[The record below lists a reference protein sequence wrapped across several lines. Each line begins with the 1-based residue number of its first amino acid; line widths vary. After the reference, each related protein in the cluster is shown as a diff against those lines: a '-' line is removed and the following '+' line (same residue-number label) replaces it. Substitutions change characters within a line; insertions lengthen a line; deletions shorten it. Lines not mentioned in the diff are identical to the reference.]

1 MSKNTHSHI
10 HTKWKK
16 CDFYEI
22 STSSVI
28 INYSFLLM
36 SFNHKVISQVNL
48 RRYLLHVVHSMILAQ
63 FFPSC
68 TLRIKRILYESFGKY
83 SVFNENYSIFN
94 EIIREKFFEKTAKC

>member
-1 MSKNTHSHI
+1 M
-10 HTKWKK
+10 WKK

-48 RRYLLHVVHSMILAQ
+48 RRYLLHVVHLMILAQ
-63 FFPSC
+63 FFPSRS
-68 TLRIKRILYESFGKY
+68 LRIKRILYELFGKY
-83 SVFNENYSIFN
+83 SVFNGNYSIFN
-94 EIIREKFFEKTAKC
+94 EIIREKIL